1 MKPALTKLTGGG
13 FGYDRDAAAPIVL
26 WGVPDNTVEGE
37 TASPLGEK
45 ESKAY
50 LDAFCALQLCWV
62 LTLPGDDPAYGHNAQ
77 AAPNTSVRR
86 AAIVSILA
94 MQFNY
99 HVVHAFKLILYS

>member
-13 FGYDRDAAAPIVL
+13 FGYDRDPAAPIVQ

-50 LDAFCALQLCWV
+50 LDAFCALQLWV
-62 LTLPGDDPAYGHNAQ
+62 LTLPGNDPSYGHNAQ
-77 AAPNTSVRR
+77 AAPNTSARR